1 MKVIS
6 GFLKGRNIEGYDI
19 IGTRPTMSRV
29 KESVFG
35 TIQQDID
42 NSVFLDLFAGTGN
55 IGIEAISNG
64 AKCCYFVDNNRIA
77 IDIIKKNA
85 NKFDISNKCNFL
97 NKDYNKA
104 LNYFIDNNIKFNII
118 YIDPPYKM
126 DCLDKIVNI
135 ILNNNLLEED
145 GLIILEYNNI
155 NNKINHDIEVVKNKK
170 YGDKYITI
178 LRNRM

>member
-35 TIQQDID
+35 TIQQDIN

-85 NKFDISNKCNFL
+85 SKFNISDKCNFL
-97 NKDYNKA
+97 NKDYKNA

-135 ILNNNLLEED
+135 ILNNNILEED

-155 NNKINHDIEVVKNKK
+155 NNKINHDIEIVKNKK

-178 LRNRM
+178 LRNNK